1 MKSSITSPGKS
12 VSNLPRI
19 HLLFGF
25 LGAGKTTLVRNLLQ
39 TADPEIPTAV
49 IVNEFGAVGVDGDII
64 KGKSIDTI
72 ELVSG
77 CICCTLRGSLLSAIE
92 ELINENGAKRI
103 IVEATGVAD
112 PDDMLD
118 DFEEPEVRD
127 LFDVAPV
134 VTVVD
139 ASNFEKIRTMLGE
152 FYESQVINSDIVIL
166 NKVDVTQ
173 DETLKSVTRQV
184 RQLNDVAEVRFAD
197 HCDIESSLIFSNLS
211 SQLIAD
217 HADSS
222 PGNGHDHAHHHSHDH
237 SHEHAHE
244 IMDSLVLQPHSE
256 FSEPEFRNTCD
267 SLPDRIWRMKGYML
281 LDGKPVLIQYA
292 TGNLQIEESETR
304 DHYRLVVIGEDLD
317 ARLLETKFGRI
328 IAAANE

>member
-197 HCDIESSLIFSNLS
+197 HCDIEFKFDIFQSVLS
-211 SQLIAD
+211 IDRRSCRLIAGKWTR
-217 HADSS
+217 SCS
-222 PGNGHDHAHHHSHDH
+222 PSFA
-237 SHEHAHE
+237 
-244 IMDSLVLQPHSE
+244 
-256 FSEPEFRNTCD
+256 
-267 SLPDRIWRMKGYML
+267 
-281 LDGKPVLIQYA
+281 
-292 TGNLQIEESETR
+292 
-304 DHYRLVVIGEDLD
+304 
-317 ARLLETKFGRI
+317 
-328 IAAANE
+328 